1 MPHALVMMMPKCPLR
16 LAAMLQ
22 RFTVS
27 LDLLSGMRMIP
38 ILEYSPP
45 LPVRGQ
51 VMGRRLSRGGIWAHS
66 HQLQMHLEGQGGAM
80 LRRARTLEEYR
91 SG

>member
-22 RFTVS
+22 RLTVS
-27 LDLLSGMRMIP
+27 LDLLCGMLMIP
-38 ILEYSPP
+38 ILEYTSP

-51 VMGRRLSRGGIWAHS
+51 VMGRRSNGGGIWAHGP
-66 HQLQMHLEGQGGAM
+66 QLPMHREGQGGAM

>member
-1 MPHALVMMMPKCPLR
+1 MPHALVMMMPNCPLR

-22 RFTVS
+22 RLTVS

-38 ILEYSPP
+38 ILECTSP
-45 LPVRGQ
+45 LPARGQ
-51 VMGRRLSRGGIWAHS
+51 VMGRRLNRGVIWAHRP
-66 HQLQMHLEGQGGAM
+66 QLQMPLEGQGGAM
-80 LRRARTLEEYR
+80 LRRARSLEEYR